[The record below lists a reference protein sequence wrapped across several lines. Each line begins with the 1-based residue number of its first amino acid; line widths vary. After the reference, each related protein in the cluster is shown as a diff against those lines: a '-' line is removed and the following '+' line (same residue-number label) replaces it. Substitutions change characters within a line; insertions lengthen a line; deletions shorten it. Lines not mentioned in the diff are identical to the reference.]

1 MDYAKYVF
9 QELTK
14 AGATVE
20 GACAML
26 GNLEAESGIIPCR
39 LEGDYTPP
47 YEASRRYAD
56 NVDNGIISRQT
67 FISDGKGWGLAQW
80 TYYDKGSN
88 KGRKQALYDYCRA
101 RSISIANLEVQ
112 TEFLIRELETD
123 YGSVWAAMCNGSS
136 LKSCS
141 DSILIRFEN
150 PYDKSEGTK
159 NYRYNLGM
167 KYYNM
172 FKNSSSSDGDEGDMS
187 DPETSDPTS
196 GGTPP
201 EEWVGEKCTPEI
213 RVLTKGTKGKDVAQ
227 LQFALL
233 DAGYDLGKTGK
244 YKNGIDRDFG
254 EKTET
259 ALKNYQAE
267 SNLPS
272 TGICDVDTWQVVF
285 Q

>member
-1 MDYAKYVF
+1 MDYPTYVF
-9 QELTK
+9 QELRK

-80 TYYDKGSN
+80 TYHDKGTN
-88 KGRKQALYDYCRA
+88 KGRKQAFYDYCRA

-112 TEFLIRELETD
+112 TEFLIHELKTD
-123 YGSVWAAMCNGSS
+123 YSAVWAAMCNGSS

-167 KYYNM
+167 KYYNK
-172 FKNSSSSDGDEGDMS
+172 FRNSAVPDGNQNDIS
-187 DPETSDPTS
+187 DPVAPASDST
-196 GGTPP
+196 TPA
-201 EEWVGEKCTPEI
+201 EWVGEKCTPEI
-213 RVLTKGTKGKDVAQ
+213 RVLTRGTKGRDVYL
-227 LQFALL
+227 LQKGLEDMGCEFPKFGT
-233 DAGYDLGKTGK
+233 DG
-244 YKNGIDRDFG
+244 DFG
-254 EKTET
+254 EETEN
-259 ALKNYQAE
+259 ALKDMQRNC
-267 SNLPS
+267 NLPV
-272 TGICDVDTWQVVF
+272 TGIADADTWQVIF